1 MIDRVDMYFFGVV
14 REERELN
21 WVDWAFR
28 VLTRTDSLARIDA
41 CSQECVRFVG
51 SGGKRTGAKY
61 RVRYK
66 DMQRMGYRTL
76 VHAYY
81 HGFER
86 RTAEKDN

>member
-1 MIDRVDMYFFGVV
+1 MQRMIDRVDRYFFGVV

-28 VLTRTDSLARIDA
+28 ILTRTDSLERIDA
-41 CSQECVRFVG
+41 WSQECIRFVG

-66 DMQRMGYRTL
+66 DMRRMGYRTL

-86 RTAEKDN
+86 RTE